1 MTKKSDDRVPKPSS
15 ASLKPKERLR
25 QALGDLTSAA
35 FAKDTKDQ
43 RLTIRLSG
51 KDRES
56 MEQIAESMGMTVAD
70 YLVQLH
76 QVAAERLGNA
86 SSD

>member
-1 MTKKSDDRVPKPSS
+1 MSRNQDRPEVKQAN

-25 QALGDLTSAA
+25 QVLSDLDPAA
-35 FAKDTKDQ
+35 FTKDTKDQ
-43 RLTIRLSG
+43 RITIRLGS

-56 MEQIAESMGMTVAD
+56 MEQIAGSLGLTVAD

-76 QVAAERLGNA
+76 LVAAERLRTE
-86 SSD
+86 